1 MIELKSDGLVFSFPE
16 VHKEARL
23 EVGFQRTLRIP
34 DDDKSYPLPPGLGRF
49 PLRHVDDF
57 AQRVPETWLE
67 RGGVMLPMYQSEA
80 LWVNFSG
87 HYPFAVK
94 VAAGKINAVTGDEWI
109 DDLQKEPQDYMV
121 PPDQPW
127 LDGYCVEKGI
137 IRQFVA
143 MPLAGEY
150 TVEAQITGK
159 AEHGGIQIIAY
170 PMTGRAYDKRFGGR
184 MRHMRVGSWKEDGD
198 YLLACEAPMSICP
211 DMGLAAGGQM
221 EQEIFDDPY
230 KFKEWDQEHSGRCF
244 VHLANSLTWRATTQE
259 DPPTVPF
266 TSKEYSQHG
275 LPWFDY
281 YGGDLKALKGG
292 EGLQGIKSVLQIG
305 QKKGETPLPEN
316 EPVDPDIVIQ
326 LKKGLGKDEVRH
338 GRF

>member
-49 PLRHVDDF
+49 PLRHVDDYGEG
-57 AQRVPETWLE
+57 VPDTWLE

-94 VAAGKINAVTGDEWI
+94 VAAGKINAVTGDEWT
-109 DDLQKEPQDYMV
+109 DELQKKPQDYMV

-159 AEHGGIQIIAY
+159 AEHGGIQIIAF
-170 PMTGRAYDKRFGGR
+170 PMAGKAYDKRFGGR
-184 MRHMRVGSWKEDGD
+184 MSRMRVGLWAEEGE
-198 YLLACEAPMSICP
+198 YLLACEAPMPASL

-221 EQEIFDDPY
+221 EQEIYDDPY

-244 VHLANSLTWRATTQE
+244 VHLANSLAWRATTQE

-292 EGLQGIKSVLQIG
+292 KGLKGIESVFQIG
-305 QKKGETPLPEN
+305 KKKGETPLPEN
-316 EPVDPDIVIQ
+316 VSVDPDLVIQ
-326 LKKGLGKDEVRH
+326 LRKGLGKDEVRD
-338 GRF
+338 GGF